1 MHPSFLR
8 SAGPSGMAAL
18 GPDFDVAPERD
29 PDVYLFLESGQ
40 GERHHVG
47 HGTTREAGS
56 AAGLR
61 PAFEGDPGPNGTG
74 LGLRFIRLCR
84 GSRNGTHPGAK
95 IRSRM
100 RWNPRWHQRSRRN
113 VLFDLVQGRAQLT
126 R

>member
-8 SAGPSGMAAL
+8 PAGPSGVAAL
-18 GPDFDVAPERD
+18 GADFEGAPERD
-29 PDVYLFLESGQ
+29 PDVYLFLESGR
-40 GERHHVG
+40 GERHHGG

-61 PAFEGDPGPNGTG
+61 PGFEGDPGSNGTG

-100 RWNPRWHQRSRRN
+100 RWDPRWHQRSRRN
-113 VLFDLVQGRAQLT
+113 VRFILVHSSAQLT